1 MNKIDNL
8 NQKSRISDELRR
20 SIIIAI
26 NNGIATK
33 KVSALYNVKLSTV
46 YNINTIYKKEGR
58 VKKLEVGGDRK
69 SILNLS
75 HKNFIN
81 NLKLYKF

>member
-1 MNKIDNL
+1 MSKLESI

-46 YNINTIYKKEGR
+46 YNINTIYKKMS
-58 VKKLEVGGDRK
+58 LW
-69 SILNLS
+69 SITCHCDLLQP
-75 HKNFIN
+75 
-81 NLKLYKF
+81 LKMS